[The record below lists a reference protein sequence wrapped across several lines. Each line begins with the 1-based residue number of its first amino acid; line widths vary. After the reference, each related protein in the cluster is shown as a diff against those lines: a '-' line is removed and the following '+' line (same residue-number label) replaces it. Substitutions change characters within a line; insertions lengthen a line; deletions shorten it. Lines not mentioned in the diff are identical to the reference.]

1 LDLGEVII
9 RWEGAYMVSLVE
21 NSVSLNKLPGPIV
34 CRKKEGEKMKEKESE
49 LKKEKHDAHKNE
61 SCLLNQA

>member
-1 LDLGEVII
+1 
-9 RWEGAYMVSLVE
+9 MVSLVE